1 MGILGAILVAIAG
14 GSYAISLDFSETN
27 IQGDTITTIA
37 NNLNLDV
44 NDLRALCA
52 ETEIEQKFESAC
64 NALRLIP

>member
-1 MGILGAILVAIAG
+1 MGILGALLVAIAG
-14 GSYAISLDFSETN
+14 GSYAVSLDFSQTS

-44 NDLRALCA
+44 DDLRALCD
-52 ETEIEQKFESAC
+52 ETEIDQKFESAC